1 MATDYSGYF
10 DQVLTT
16 YRTNMATYKMTGSA
30 AAKTAADNAKGWAV
44 QYLNWM
50 EGTVS
55 ANSEYINRFVGEYAR
70 TNPELVAMQAK
81 MKTIKTE
88 GPRLENVYQTDKEAA
103 ETSPRDFTP
112 YYIKGGVILGVVA
125 LVAVLSF

>member
-16 YRTNMATYKMTGSA
+16 YRTNMASYKLTGNAS
-30 AAKTAADNAKGWAV
+30 AKTAADNAKAWVV

-50 EGTVS
+50 EGTVA
-55 ANSEYINRFVGEYAR
+55 ANSEYINRFVGEYSQ
-70 TNPELVAMQAK
+70 TNPELVAMQQK

-88 GPRLENVYQTDKEAA
+88 GPRLENVYMTEKEAA
-103 ETSPRDFTP
+103 ETTPRDFTP
-112 YYIKGGVILGVVA
+112 YYIKGGVILGVAA

>member
-1 MATDYSGYF
+1 MAADYSAYF

-16 YRTNMATYKMTGSA
+16 YRTNMATYKLTGDAS
-30 AAKTAADNAKGWAV
+30 AKTAADSAKGWAL
-44 QYLNWM
+44 QYLQYL

-55 ANSEYINRFVGEYAR
+55 ANSEYLNRFVSEYST

-81 MKTIKTE
+81 LKTIKSE
-88 GPRLENVYQTDKEAA
+88 GPRLENVYKTDKEAA